1 MLVIKIQMKHFLA
14 DLVVKF
20 RKEPIRKEII
30 ATQPARPPPEGVEIR
45 GILGISI
52 TKIRVTMDILAM
64 RLTILTALV
73 ATRRPPQLRPTIS
86 TTTNR

>member
-1 MLVIKIQMKHFLA
+1 MLVKKIQMKHFHA

-20 RKEPIRKEII
+20 RKEII